1 MGSLFATIVQQEH
14 EKKMQNFCIC
24 WGFLNLISRS
34 TGEDLSA
41 SWTLDLMVSFKPQ
54 FLQQT
59 TSIRMTTAHFSTAC
73 LCIISERLVASG
85 TFVWIS
91 ICGWEYFKHMA
102 SLIQSGIFPD
112 LSRVGHREAHTT
124 QRSQYSHK
132 GTIIFNTHD
141 SQTRIFSRMYIIT
154 QAEGYKNIWSII
166 FKQEYCQRYFP
177 KIFKYN
183 ILEYFPLSH
192 ENE

>member
-14 EKKMQNFCIC
+14 EKKVQNFCIC

-132 GTIIFNTHD
+132 GTIIFKPMIVKQEYFPECI
-141 SQTRIFSRMYIIT
+141 SSPRQRGTRIFEALYSN
-154 QAEGYKNIWSII
+154 KNIVRGI
-166 FKQEYCQRYFP
+166 FQKYSNT
-177 KIFKYN
+177 IF
-183 ILEYFPLSH
+183 
-192 ENE
+192 